1 MAHLH
6 QGILYRKGTFRG
18 NSNHSHASRLNGSS
32 ISLIVLQETKMGNSK
47 ILVVEDDRNLLDVL
61 KYNLSKEGYDV
72 LTAAD
77 GIEAI
82 DVARSKKPD
91 LIALDI
97 MLPRMDGFEVCRILR
112 REMTVPI
119 LMLTAKAEETDK
131 VVGLELGADDYMT
144 KPFSIRE
151 FLARIRAMLRRTEMV
166 IAASSTQEAIT
177 SLIKVGKMEIDF
189 ARHTVSRS
197 GTAIDLSPKE
207 FDLLAFLI
215 KNRGQVFS
223 RDQLLEK
230 VWGYDYAGD
239 TRTVDV
245 HIRWLRQ
252 KIEAD
257 PATPGRLLTVRGIG
271 YKFEG

>member
-1 MAHLH
+1 MS
-6 QGILYRKGTFRG
+6 G
-18 NSNHSHASRLNGSS
+18 
-32 ISLIVLQETKMGNSK
+32 SK
-47 ILVVEDDRNLLDVL
+47 ILVVEDDQTLLDVL
-61 KYNLSKEGYDV
+61 KYNLVKEGYDV

-77 GIEAI
+77 GVQAL
-82 DVARSKKPD
+82 DVARSNKPE
-91 LIALDI
+91 LIVLDI
-97 MLPRMDGFEVCRILR
+97 MLPKLDGFEVCRILR
-112 REMTVPI
+112 GEMTTPI

-144 KPFSIRE
+144 KPFSMRE
-151 FLARIRAMLRRTEMV
+151 LLARVKAMLRRTDMMKV
-166 IAASSTQEAIT
+166 AASPAQETIP
-177 SLIKVGKMEIDF
+177 SSIKVGEIEVDL

-197 GTAIDLSPKE
+197 GTLIDLSPKE
-207 FDLLAFLI
+207 FDLLGFLVKNKEQAFT
-215 KNRGQVFS
+215 

-252 KIEAD
+252 KIEVD
-257 PATPGRLLTVRGIG
+257 PANPKHLLTVRGIG